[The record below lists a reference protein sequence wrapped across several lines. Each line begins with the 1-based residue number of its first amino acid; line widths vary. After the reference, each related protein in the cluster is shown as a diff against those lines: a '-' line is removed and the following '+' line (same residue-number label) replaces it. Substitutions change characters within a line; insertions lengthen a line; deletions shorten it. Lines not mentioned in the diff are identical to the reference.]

1 MAVYPQQRIM
11 APRSVFGENIHVCWY
26 SCGYIDLCVT
36 GAVFS
41 NNELG
46 SINP

>member
-1 MAVYPQQRIM
+1 MYV
-11 APRSVFGENIHVCWY
+11 G

-46 SINP
+46 SINHKQFTSI